1 MQGTF
6 ILMVFATF
14 PALESEFLSILG
26 IKVAT
31 VLHSYHFLL
40 RLRSRRLRSSRLH
53 ETSNDCDLHALPVKS
68 PTFL

>member
-1 MQGTF
+1 MEGTF

-40 RLRSRRLRSSRLH
+40 KK
-53 ETSNDCDLHALPVKS
+53 T
-68 PTFL
+68 